1 LTLIKRQAAQRY
13 RTDGIKTRW
22 SFRLAMVAGSIVL
35 ISLTKSF
42 WIPGVGRSLVCTEPA
57 GRADAILIENFD
69 PDYLLFER
77 AQALHQAGSTSRVF
91 VPVEADFDGEP
102 SRVKSGFVD
111 VMARVARLDPPEII
125 PIHEVEPISLNA
137 AKQIRAV
144 LTREHIG
151 SVMVLTPGLRSR
163 RSLLVY
169 HAVLGRAGIDV
180 SCVPVFGRHT
190 PENWPGTWHGIQEVT
205 EQLLKLQFYRFYVL
219 PVYAWEQPR

>member
-1 LTLIKRQAAQRY
+1 VLTLIKR
-13 RTDGIKTRW
+13 
-22 SFRLAMVAGSIVL
+22 LAVVAGSIILV
-35 ISLTKSF
+35 SVTKGF
-42 WIPGVGRSLVCTEPA
+42 WMPAMGRSLVCTGPA
-57 GRADAILIENFD
+57 GQADAILIENFD

-91 VPVEADFDGEP
+91 VPAAADFDGEP
-102 SRVKSGFVD
+102 SKVKIGFIE
-111 VMARVARLDPPEII
+111 VMTRVARLDPPEII

-144 LTREHIG
+144 LTREHIR
-151 SVMVLTPGLRSR
+151 SVMVLSPGLRSR

-180 SCVPVFGRHT
+180 SCVPVFGQNT

-205 EQLLKLQFYRFYVL
+205 EQLLKLQYYRFYVL
-219 PVYAWEQPR
+219 PVYAWKQPR